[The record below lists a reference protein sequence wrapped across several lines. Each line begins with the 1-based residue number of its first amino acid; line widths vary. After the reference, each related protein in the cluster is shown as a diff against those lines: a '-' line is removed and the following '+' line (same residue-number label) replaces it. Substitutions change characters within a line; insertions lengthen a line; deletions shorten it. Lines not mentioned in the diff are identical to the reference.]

1 MPQLIKGHL
10 RFTVEDYLMSD
21 FKEKV
26 KERYWQTTY
35 KQVLADLEQEGLFL
49 TCMKDEQVLARFNTK
64 ANFKKSLKTSLEL
77 LTALA
82 QKEGYE
88 LTDLLAE

>member
-1 MPQLIKGHL
+1 MPQLVKGLL
-10 RFTVEDYLMSD
+10 RFTDEDYLMSD

-26 KERYWQTTY
+26 NERYGQTTY
-35 KQVLADLEQEGLFL
+35 KQLIADLEQERIFL
-49 TCMKDEQVLARFNTK
+49 ACMKDEQVLARFNTK
-64 ANFKKSLKTSLEL
+64 ANFKKSLTNSLAL

-88 LTDLLAE
+88 LTDLLS